1 MCDPAPREPSQGLP
15 FMVCK
20 GSRALYVSV
29 LFTYKNGMGYSV
41 KKRESSRTKVQMTD
55 NNDLFGGAA
64 AKRAAPAAGR
74 AAAVKLSRPSPPQG
88 TPGEAGDDAAPT
100 EGLGG

>member
-64 AKRAAPAAGR
+64 AKRAAPAGAR
-74 AAAVKLSRPSPPQG
+74 AAAVKPSRPSPPPG
-88 TPGEAGDDAAPT
+88 TPGGAGRGAGARA
-100 EGLGG
+100 G